1 MGGTKFNDFLLSIQA
16 LIGSL
21 NMKVTLLERDVK
33 WYAARVEG
41 GNQQAVVDLAKV
53 QQKLDETRETIV
65 ELKKFYATLKRDWSK
80 VNDRIIGHVVWA
92 PPITGLTAPH
102 GYMQDVCVIKLDKE
116 RFLPNFKGNA
126 IDLGTC

>member
-1 MGGTKFNDFLLSIQA
+1 MGSTKFDDLFLSIQA

-21 NMKVTLLERDVK
+21 NMKITLLEKNVK
-33 WYAARVEG
+33 WYAARAEG

-102 GYMQDVCVIKLDKE
+102 GYTQDVCVIKLDNE

>member
-1 MGGTKFNDFLLSIQA
+1 MGGTKFNDFFLSIQA

-21 NMKVTLLERDVK
+21 NMKITLLEKNVK
-33 WYAARVEG
+33 SYTTRVEG

-53 QQKLDETRETIV
+53 QQKLDEMRETIV

-102 GYMQDVCVIKLDKE
+102 GYMQDVCVIKLDNE

>member
-1 MGGTKFNDFLLSIQA
+1 
-16 LIGSL
+16 
-21 NMKVTLLERDVK
+21 MKITLLEKNVK
-33 WYAARVEG
+33 SYTTRVEG

-65 ELKKFYATLKRDWSK
+65 ELKKFHATVKRDWSK

-102 GYMQDVCVIKLDKE
+102 GYTQDVCVIKLDKE

>member
-1 MGGTKFNDFLLSIQA
+1 MGGTKFDDLFLSIQA

-21 NMKVTLLERDVK
+21 NMKITLLEKNVK
-33 WYAARVEG
+33 SYTTRMEG

-102 GYMQDVCVIKLDKE
+102 GYTQDVCVIKLDNE

>member
-1 MGGTKFNDFLLSIQA
+1 MGGTKFDDLFLSIQA

-21 NMKVTLLERDVK
+21 NMKITLLEKNVK
-33 WYAARVEG
+33 SYTTRVEG

-102 GYMQDVCVIKLDKE
+102 GYTQDVCVIKLDNE

>member
-16 LIGSL
+16 LIRSL
-21 NMKVTLLERDVK
+21 NMKITLLEK
-33 WYAARVEG
+33 NIKSYTTRVEG
-41 GNQQAVVDLAKV
+41 GNQQAVVDMAKV

-65 ELKKFYATLKRDWSK
+65 ELKKFYATLKRDWYK

-102 GYMQDVCVIKLDKE
+102 GYTQDVCVIKLDNE

>member
-21 NMKVTLLERDVK
+21 NMKITLLEK
-33 WYAARVEG
+33 NIKSYTTRVES
-41 GNQQAVVDLAKV
+41 GNQQAVVDMAKV

-65 ELKKFYATLKRDWSK
+65 ELKKFYATLKRDWYK

-102 GYMQDVCVIKLDKE
+102 GYTQDVCVIKLDKE
-116 RFLPNFKGNA
+116 RFLPNFRGNA
-126 IDLGTC
+126 IDLGMC

>member
-21 NMKVTLLERDVK
+21 NMKITLLEK
-33 WYAARVEG
+33 NIKSYTTRVEG
-41 GNQQAVVDLAKV
+41 GNQQAVVDMAKV

-65 ELKKFYATLKRDWSK
+65 ELKKFYATLKRDWYK

-102 GYMQDVCVIKLDKE
+102 GYTQDVCVIKLDKE
-116 RFLPNFKGNA
+116 RFLPNFRGNA
-126 IDLGTC
+126 IDLGMC